1 MTRQS
6 IWITADQAAEL
17 LAVSRTTI
25 HRMMQASEYSLPEDA
40 PAHCRRFVGNGF
52 PRPVRISERITR
64 IDRESLERWVSGH
77 YAGNYRKGKSAGSDR
92 KSLN

>member
-1 MTRQS
+1 MSRQS

-17 LAVSRTTI
+17 LSVSPATI
-25 HRMMQASEYSLPEDA
+25 YRMMQAAEYSSAEDA
-40 PAHCRRFVGNGF
+40 PKHCRRFVGSGF
-52 PRPVRISERITR
+52 PAPVRISERITR

-77 YAGNYRKGKSAGSDR
+77 YAGNLGKSKSAGSDR

>member
-6 IWITADQAAEL
+6 IWITADQAADL

-25 HRMMQASEYSLPEDA
+25 HRMMQASEYSAAEDA
-40 PAHCRRFVGNGF
+40 PRHCRRFVGNGF
-52 PRPVRISERITR
+52 LRPVRISERITR
-64 IDRESLERWVSGH
+64 IDRESLEQWVAGH
-77 YAGNYRKGKSAGSDR
+77 YAGHYGKDNSAGCDR